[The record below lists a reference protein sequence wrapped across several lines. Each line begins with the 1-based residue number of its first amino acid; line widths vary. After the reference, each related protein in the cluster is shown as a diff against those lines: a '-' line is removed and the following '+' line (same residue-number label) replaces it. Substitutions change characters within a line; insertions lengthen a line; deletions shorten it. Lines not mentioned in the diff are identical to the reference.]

1 MRNQL
6 IQLIRANP
14 FVPFT
19 VTMKDHEVIPI
30 GSVELIGV
38 GTSLFFVVDPTGI
51 IIHHR
56 LSSIYSLGVRDT
68 EPA

>member
-6 IQLIRANP
+6 IQLVRANP

-19 VTMKDHEVIPI
+19 IAMKDREIILI

-38 GTSLFFVVDPTGI
+38 GTSLFFVVDPSGI

-68 EPA
+68 EPV